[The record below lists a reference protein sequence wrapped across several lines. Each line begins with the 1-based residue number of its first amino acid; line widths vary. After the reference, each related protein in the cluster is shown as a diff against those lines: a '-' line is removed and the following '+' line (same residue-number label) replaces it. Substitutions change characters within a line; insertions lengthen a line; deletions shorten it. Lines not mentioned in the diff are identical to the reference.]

1 VCLVAVA
8 LASALLFTGVGVAA
22 TPSRYPLD
30 LSTAVANAYGG
41 KLAGIQRSYRVWLN
55 GGRDEYAL
63 AAVTLRGGR
72 SDVDGFQFI
81 NTAGWFDMWRDHAQT
96 ARVPAGQRSTMMR
109 LVRQLATKCGA
120 RWTP

>member
-1 VCLVAVA
+1 
-8 LASALLFTGVGVAA
+8 
-22 TPSRYPLD
+22 
-30 LSTAVANAYGG
+30 
-41 KLAGIQRSYRVWLN
+41 VWLN

-72 SDVDGFQFI
+72 SDVGGFHFI
-81 NTAGWFDMWRDHAQT
+81 NTAGWFDMCRDHAPT